1 MDFIGLTEVFQIEQD
16 QHFTL
21 NGYHQLEYNTRPS
34 LDDAHGGVALFINE
48 NLNYI
53 KRDDLS
59 IFIPHEM
66 ETIFVEIQYKRSKP
80 IIVGVI
86 YRPNTLP
93 RADLDMFISNLLEI
107 QSKISNENKTSYL
120 MGDYNI
126 NLLNFG
132 THTKTNEFIDDVIS
146 QGFLPY
152 ILKPT
157 RVTDTSAT
165 SIDHIYSNHTYTNHD
180 SGIIVTDLADHFGVF
195 HITYDATNKTE
206 STYIYV
212 RQLKD
217 SNINE
222 FKNILTQADFADVLN
237 NEDTD
242 DAYNC
247 FIKEYSSLFDK
258 ACPIKYIRAT
268 SKYIRRTMLS
278 FKYAIR
284 QVKRNEDRARA
295 DALAKDLESKNDKS
309 FWKNVSKIN
318 RKHLPLPNV
327 LNGCHGEK
335 DIANM
340 WGDHYET
347 LLNCVK
353 SDECKGKIIDFLS
366 PDNNI
371 KNVVIQPCQ
380 VKEAMKSAKLGKACG
395 HDGLAAEHFIF
406 ADGSICVYLSMLYT
420 SMLSHGYLPEEFM
433 KSFIVPLIKN
443 KTGDTS
449 DKGNYRPVAIVSACS
464 KIFECVLLGLI
475 EVYLCTS
482 DNQFGFKSKHSTDL
496 CIYTLKSIIQYYKDH
511 NSPVYSCFLD
521 ASKAFDRVNHWVM
534 FKKMKDRQI
543 PSIIIRILLV
553 WYREQLIFVKW
564 GCCTSPSF
572 KVTNGVRQGSI
583 MSPKLFAIYVDDLTL
598 SLMKSK
604 IGCMLDEVCFNHI
617 FYADD
622 LCLLAPCAIAL
633 QKLLDICHEYGVE
646 HDVIYN
652 PLKSVCMVFKPDRFS
667 LKCPLVHLGNNVL
680 EYQEKVKY
688 LGVLL
693 NDNLNDNDDIMK
705 QMRGL
710 YARANSVLR
719 KFAACSFAVK
729 LRLFQAFCTSFYC
742 AHLWYKFTKH
752 VMSKVRVAYNN
763 VFRLL
768 FGYRRSCSAS
778 EMFVYNNI
786 YNFEGRLRK
795 NINDFTMRIGSSSN
809 VLIAT
814 LRENSFILAG
824 PLRQKWITSV
834 YTIYN

>member
-1 MDFIGLTEVFQIEQD
+1 MVPGW
-16 QHFTL
+16 
-21 NGYHQLEYNTRPS
+21 N
-34 LDDAHGGVALFINE
+34 
-48 NLNYI
+48 
-53 KRDDLS
+53 
-59 IFIPHEM
+59 
-66 ETIFVEIQYKRSKP
+66 
-80 IIVGVI
+80 
-86 YRPNTLP
+86 
-93 RADLDMFISNLLEI
+93 
-107 QSKISNENKTSYL
+107 
-120 MGDYNI
+120 
-126 NLLNFG
+126 
-132 THTKTNEFIDDVIS
+132 
-146 QGFLPY
+146 
-152 ILKPT
+152 
-157 RVTDTSAT
+157 
-165 SIDHIYSNHTYTNHD
+165 D
-180 SGIIVTDLADHFGVF
+180 SVTDLHAE
-195 HITYDATNKTE
+195 A
-206 STYIYV
+206 
-212 RQLKD
+212 R
-217 SNINE
+217 
-222 FKNILTQADFADVLN
+222 
-237 NEDTD
+237 
-242 DAYNC
+242 DAYVLWRNFGKPRFGPLC
-247 FIKEYSSLFDK
+247 QLM
-258 ACPIKYIRAT
+258 
-268 SKYIRRTMLS
+268 RRTRLS

-295 DALAKDLESKNDKS
+295 DALAKYLESKNDKS

-335 DIANM
+335 DIVNM

-380 VKEAMKSAKLGKACG
+380 VKEALKSAKLGKACG

-583 MSPKLFAIYVDDLTL
+583 MSPKLFAMYVDDLTM

-693 NDNLNDNDDIMK
+693 NNNLNDNDDIMK

-719 KFAACSFAVK
+719 KFAACSFEVK

-752 VMSKVRVAYNN
+752 VMTKVRVAYNN